1 MKTTWIIT
9 AVLLFASFQA
19 SAVRVTN
26 EAKPATGTA
35 APASPP
41 GSAAAAA
48 AAAHADD
55 SSSLREGMIT
65 SVTTSHDQIEVNGS
79 WLKVEANKTRL
90 FRQGREVT
98 GDALVKGQL
107 VKFTLLPGDAQRST
121 LGVVYVP

>member
-9 AVLLFASFQA
+9 AVLLFAASQA

-26 EAKPATGTA
+26 ESKPVASTA

-41 GSAAAAA
+41 SSAA

-65 SVTTSHDQIEVNGS
+65 SVTTSRDQIEVNGS

>member
-9 AVLLFASFQA
+9 VAVLCVASQA
-19 SAVRVTN
+19 WAVRVTN
-26 EAKPATGTA
+26 EPKPAAGIA
-35 APASPP
+35 APASPQ
-41 GSAAAAA
+41 SSAA

-65 SVTTSHDQIEVNGS
+65 SVTTSRDQIEVNGS

-98 GDALVKGQL
+98 GEALAKGQL
-107 VKFTLLPGDAQRST
+107 VKFTLLPGDAQRAT

>member
-1 MKTTWIIT
+1 MKTIWIIT
-9 AVLLFASFQA
+9 AAMLCVASQA
-19 SAVRVTN
+19 WAVRVTN
-26 EAKPATGTA
+26 EPKPAAGSA
-35 APASPP
+35 APASPQ
-41 GSAAAAA
+41 SSA

-65 SVTTSHDQIEVNGS
+65 SVTTSRDQIEVNGS

-98 GDALVKGQL
+98 GEALAKGQL
-107 VKFTLLPGDAQRST
+107 VKFTLLPGDAQRAT

>member
-1 MKTTWIIT
+1 MKVTSVIT
-9 AVLLFASFQA
+9 ALLLCASFQA
-19 SAVRVTN
+19 LAVRVTN
-26 EAKPATGTA
+26 EPKPAAGRA

-41 GSAAAAA
+41 SSAA

-65 SVTTSHDQIEVNGS
+65 SLTTSHDQIEVNGS

-107 VKFTLLPGDAQRST
+107 VKFTLLPSDAQRAT